1 MARPAMSEQREIA
14 ARLRSLGLRATA
26 VRCAVLS
33 WLADH
38 PHATANDVCDGV
50 RDRVGSVSKQA
61 VYDVLSACADVG
73 LVRQIKPFG
82 HPVRFERHE
91 DDNHHHLI
99 CRCCGTIVDTHCRVG
114 NAPCLTPASEPATGF
129 VVDQAEIVFWGV
141 CARCRANDRSFET
154 NHARESSRLD
164 GGERG

>member
-1 MARPAMSEQREIA
+1 MSEEQKIA
-14 ARLRSLGLRATA
+14 AQLRELGLRATA
-26 VRCAVLS
+26 VRCGVLS

-38 PHATANDVCDGV
+38 PHATANDVCEGV

-82 HPVRFERHE
+82 HPVRFERHD

-99 CRCCGTIVDTHCRVG
+99 CRCCGAIADTHCRVDD
-114 NAPCLTPASEPATGF
+114 APCLTPAPGPVEGF
-129 VVDQAEIVFWGV
+129 MVEAVEIVFWGV
-141 CARCRANDRSFET
+141 CARCRASGRALEPK
-154 NHARESSRLD
+154 HAGESSRLD